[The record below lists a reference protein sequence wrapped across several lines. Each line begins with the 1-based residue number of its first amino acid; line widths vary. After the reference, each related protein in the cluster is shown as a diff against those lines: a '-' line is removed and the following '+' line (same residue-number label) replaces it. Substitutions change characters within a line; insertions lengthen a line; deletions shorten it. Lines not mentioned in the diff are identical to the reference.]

1 MDAPAPSPLP
11 PRHSRLKSLGARLV
25 IFFVILLVIV
35 QGLGALLVIRA
46 NSQIARQT
54 IDQELG
60 QGERV
65 FRQLLAQRQAR
76 LEQAAAILSADFA
89 FRQAIATNN
98 TGTIVS
104 VLRNHGARVGATV
117 MTLVDLDRSV
127 RADTRDE
134 NLTGK
139 PFVFPALV
147 DVSASQGKASS
158 IVLIDGRVQQL
169 VVVPV
174 LAPDPIAYVALG
186 FEVDDAVARELHQIT
201 GLEVTFLSRM
211 RGTGW
216 RIHSSTVPVSLRDA
230 LVGAFT
236 TPSEEAGGFRQ
247 LELA

>member
-35 QGLGALLVIRA
+35 RGLGALLVIRA

-104 VLRNHGARVGATV
+104 VLRNHGARVGSTV
-117 MTLVDLDRSV
+117 MTLIDLDRTI
-127 RADTRDE
+127 RADSRDDA
-134 NLTGK
+134 LTGK

-147 DVSASQGKASS
+147 DAVNTIGKASS
-158 IVLIDGRVQQL
+158 IVLVDGRVQQL

-174 LAPDPIAYVALG
+174 LAPDAIAYVGLG
-186 FEVDDAVARELHQIT
+186 FEVDDAVARELLQIT
-201 GLEVTFLSRM
+201 GLEVTFLSRI

-216 RIHSSTVPVSLRDA
+216 RIHSSTVPAPLREA
-230 LVGAFT
+230 LVAAFT
-236 TPSEEAGGFRQ
+236 RPPEDE
-247 LELA
+247 